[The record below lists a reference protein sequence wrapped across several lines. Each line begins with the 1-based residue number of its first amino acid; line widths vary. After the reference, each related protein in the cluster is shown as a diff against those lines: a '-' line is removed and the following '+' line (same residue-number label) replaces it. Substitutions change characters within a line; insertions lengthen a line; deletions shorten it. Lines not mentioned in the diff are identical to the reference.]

1 MYWLLFP
8 SKNNNSG
15 NGNESANQFFPFKG
29 SFFYAVRAFP
39 EAQFHR
45 KPGFEVIT
53 MKQGS
58 LCRTEPVHTPDNGK
72 RNKRAHQTA
81 GQHVP
86 GANLKEDGGR
96 ASIRKKPEQN
106 AGNQSSKLYPSGRYP
121 HTGLAWG
128 FCLKIPCKLIRAPD
142 TSAMTI
148 PHIKNLRL
156 LKYLSGTEYP
166 KWRKVIQ
173 HRYWIFNPVIVK
185 QKKM

>member
-29 SFFYAVRAFP
+29 SFFYA
-39 EAQFHR
+39 EESQ
-45 KPGFEVIT
+45 KLNSIGNQDLSNYNE
-53 MKQGS
+53 QGS

-96 ASIRKKPEQN
+96 ASIRKKT
-106 AGNQSSKLYPSGRYP
+106 R
-121 HTGLAWG
+121 
-128 FCLKIPCKLIRAPD
+128 
-142 TSAMTI
+142 
-148 PHIKNLRL
+148 
-156 LKYLSGTEYP
+156 TEC
-166 KWRKVIQ
+166 R
-173 HRYWIFNPVIVK
+173 
-185 QKKM
+185 

>member
-29 SFFYAVRAFP
+29 SFFYA
-39 EAQFHR
+39 EESQ
-45 KPGFEVIT
+45 KLNSIGNQDLSNYNE
-53 MKQGS
+53 QGS
-58 LCRTEPVHTPDNGK
+58 LCRTEAVHTPDDGK

-106 AGNQSSKLYPSGRYP
+106 AGNQSSKLYPSGR
-121 HTGLAWG
+121 
-128 FCLKIPCKLIRAPD
+128 IPEMEKSYTEQILDFQSSHCE
-142 TSAMTI
+142 TE
-148 PHIKNLRL
+148 KN
-156 LKYLSGTEYP
+156 
-166 KWRKVIQ
+166 VI
-173 HRYWIFNPVIVK
+173 
-185 QKKM
+185 